1 MVAVVE
7 HDLYPGVG
15 AVALERV
22 AVSLRDSFDVCSR
35 VVAGDLDLGHARLL
49 QSAANVSC

>member
-7 HDLYPGVG
+7 HDLYPCVG
-15 AVALERV
+15 AVSLERV
-22 AVSLRDSFDVCSR
+22 AVSLRDSFDVCSC
-35 VVAGDLDLGHARLL
+35 VVACELDLSHARLL

>member
-7 HDLYPGVG
+7 NDLYPCVG

-22 AVSLRDSFDVCSR
+22 AVSLRDSFDVCSG
-35 VVAGDLDLGHARLL
+35 VVACHLDLGHARLL
-49 QSAANVSC
+49 QSAAYVS